1 MDNRAIGFFDSGV
14 GGLTSIPPV
23 LRNLPDE
30 NIIYYGDTARAPYG
44 SKSKETIEYF
54 SSEIADFLARHNVK
68 MIVAACNTVSAT
80 CLEQLRT
87 EHPEIPIIGVVSPT
101 VKVAEKCC
109 AAGDHVGVIATRA
122 TIKSG
127 TYEKKLKEKR
137 PDLKVFS
144 AACPAFVPL
153 IEEGI
158 IKNQIM
164 DLTIQYYLDEFIRKN
179 NIRDLILGC
188 THYPLIEEEISKLY
202 PDLHIISSSAEVS
215 KAVELEL
222 KKRDGLA
229 EPRKA
234 EHLFFASD
242 ISNHF
247 IRLLWSISEGNRD
260 AFHVGIFHGQEY

>member
-23 LRNLPDE
+23 LKNLPYE

-54 SSEIADFLARHNVK
+54 SSEITDFLAKHDVK

-80 CLEQLRT
+80 CLDQLRT
-87 EHPEIPIIGVVSPT
+87 RHPEIPIIGVVSPT
-101 VKVAEKCC
+101 VKVAEKTCLS
-109 AAGDHVGVIATRA
+109 GDHVGVIATRA
-122 TIKSG
+122 TVKSG
-127 TYEKKLKEKR
+127 TYAKKIVEKR

-144 AACPAFVPL
+144 TACPAFVPL

-158 IKNQIM
+158 VKNRIM
-164 DLTIQYYLDEFIRKN
+164 DLTIQYYLDSFIKEN
-179 NIRDLILGC
+179 KIRDLILGC
-188 THYPLIEEEISKLY
+188 THYPLIEEEIAKIY
-202 PDLHIISSSAEVS
+202 PDLRIISSSAEVS
-215 KAVELEL
+215 RAVELEL
-222 KKRDGLA
+222 KKIDGLA

-247 IRLLWSISEGNRD
+247 IDLLWRISEGNRD
-260 AFHVGIFHGQEY
+260 AFHMGIFHGQEF